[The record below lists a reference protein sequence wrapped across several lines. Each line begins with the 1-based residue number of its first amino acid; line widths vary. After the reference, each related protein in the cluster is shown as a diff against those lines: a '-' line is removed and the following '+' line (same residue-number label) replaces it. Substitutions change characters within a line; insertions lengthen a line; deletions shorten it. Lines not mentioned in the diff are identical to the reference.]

1 MNRTKNSLTIGKQ
14 VTAKSN
20 ASTLAEVETDS
31 VSMKQPCSPD
41 DEIYLKLVRLGC
53 PYCKRTKVHRSLFR
67 LNYHISTVHKFDTTD
82 QNGLI
87 TQLEFLISRGVILS

>member
-1 MNRTKNSLTIGKQ
+1 MTRTKNTLTIGKQ
-14 VTAKSN
+14 VTVKSN
-20 ASTLAEVETDS
+20 ASTLAEVSTS

-41 DEIYLKLVRLGC
+41 DEVYLKQVRLGC

-82 QNGLI
+82 QDGLI
-87 TQLEFLISRGVILS
+87 GQLEFLISRGVILS

>member
-1 MNRTKNSLTIGKQ
+1 MNRTKNILTIGKN
-14 VTAKSN
+14 VTVKRN
-20 ASTLAEVETDS
+20 ASTPAEVSNTS
-31 VSMKQPCSPD
+31 VIMKQPCSPD
-41 DEIYLKLVRLGC
+41 DEVYLKSVRLGC